1 MRNKQAT
8 YLSVCDSRASVPHAH
23 SLTKVAMLLLSYMAL
38 NGLHSAYVPYKK
50 LLTHSRMVLLFR
62 SRHLWNVHQ
71 RLTFTSV
78 YYNSKLLS
86 IKSCRQSLQ
95 QVTEIEQEQKLLNAQ
110 RELHQ
115 RKAEVARESLHTAT
129 DNCQQCDTY
138 IVLWLLFSC

>member
-1 MRNKQAT
+1 
-8 YLSVCDSRASVPHAH
+8 
-23 SLTKVAMLLLSYMAL
+23 MLLLSYLAL

-78 YYNSKLLS
+78 YYNSRLWS
-86 IKSCRQSLQ
+86 IKSCRQSFL

-115 RKAEVARESLHTAT
+115 RKAEVAGESLHTAT
-129 DNCQQCDTY
+129 DNY
-138 IVLWLLFSC
+138 IMLWLLFSY